1 MLTIGYGTTSTKPGG
16 HDDGTITEGMVI
28 DEAQAIEYLSQDLEY
43 FERVVESRVTSPT
56 QQWMFDA
63 LVSFTFN
70 LGEGNLNKST
80 LLKLH
85 NQNDYEGAAAEFI
98 KWNKAGGQTL
108 NGLTRR
114 RASEER
120 RYRDEDNYLVESV
133 DEMAELGYPVV

>member
-1 MLTIGYGTTSTKPGG
+1 
-16 HDDGTITEGMVI
+16 MVI